1 MTTGRVFDVQR
12 CSVHDGPGLRTTVF
26 LAGCPLRCAWCHNP
40 EAFAGGTARAWTP
53 DDVLAEVLKDV
64 AFYAVSG
71 GGLTVSGGEP
81 LLQPAF
87 VRELLTRAKARGL
100 HTCVQTSG
108 AVATEALDAVRPWVD
123 LFQVDVKHLDA
134 AAHAALTGQD
144 NARVLASLRHLV
156 SAGANVEVR
165 LPLVPGFTDGAAN
178 LDATARC
185 LASLGVRALTLVPYQ
200 KSYLAK
206 YDALGLKARCADV
219 SPPSPGQLARAV
231 ERLAA
236 GGVAARVNGGAPRRA
251 TASGP

>member
-1 MTTGRVFDVQR
+1 MTAGRVFDIQR

-40 EAFAGGTARAWTP
+40 EAFAGDTARAWTP
-53 DDVLAEVLKDV
+53 EAVLAEVLKDET
-64 AFYAVSG
+64 FYEVSG

-87 VRELLTRAKARGL
+87 VRELLTQAKARGL

-108 AVATEALDAVRPWVD
+108 AVTTQALDEVRPWVD

-134 AAHAALTGQD
+134 SAHAALTGQD

-156 SAGANVEVR
+156 AVGASVEVR
-165 LPLVPGFTDGAAN
+165 LPLVPGLTDDAAN
-178 LDATARC
+178 LDETARF
-185 LASLGVRALTLVPYQ
+185 LASLGVHALTLVPYQ
-200 KSYLAK
+200 RNYLGK
-206 YDALGLKARCADV
+206 YAALGLPKRCADV
-219 SPPSPGQLARAV
+219 PAPSVFALARAA

-236 GGVAARVNGGAPRRA
+236 GGVTARVNGHAPRRA
-251 TASGP
+251 P

>member
-40 EAFAGGTARAWTP
+40 EAFAGETARAWTP
-53 DDVLAEVLKDV
+53 EAVLAEVLKDA

-87 VRELLTRAKARGL
+87 VRELLTLAKARGL

-108 AVATEALDAVRPWVD
+108 AIPTSALDEVRPWVD
-123 LFQVDVKHLDA
+123 LFQVDVKHLDDA
-134 AAHAALTGQD
+134 THARLTGQS

-156 SAGANVEVR
+156 GVGANVEAR
-165 LPLVPGFTDGAAN
+165 LPLVPGVTDGVEN
-178 LDATARC
+178 LDATARF
-185 LASLGVRALTLVPYQ
+185 LGSLGVHALTLVPYQ
-200 KSYLAK
+200 RSYLGK
-206 YDALGLKARCADV
+206 YETLRLEARCADAPV
-219 SPPSPGQLARAV
+219 PTSAMLEHATA
-231 ERLAA
+231 RLAEA
-236 GGVAARVNGGAPRRA
+236 GVTASVGAP
-251 TASGP
+251 ASTR